1 MPTEQL
7 GHREYYRRQARIAHT
22 AAARAA
28 RRWSLVDAAAIDAS
42 WRRQLPALLAD
53 LVAAQAAA
61 AAGAGA
67 VPQVAGQAAV
77 DLRTGAFTGLASD
90 GRGLDSL
97 LELPVRTTLRRIADG
112 LKPAAALRAGQLQ
125 LVQIIRSEV
134 ADVTRIAG
142 QVAIAATP
150 AVIGYERIVVAPACS
165 RCIVLAGKLYSWNTG
180 FLRHPKCD
188 CQHRAVTREQWEDGE
203 PANTPEQ
210 LLGHMT
216 AAQRRKAGL
225 SADDEKA
232 LDEGADLGQLVNAR
246 RGAAGMAPPG
256 ARITREERLLLQN
269 GRERGRVTPVRMY
282 GRDLYVT
289 TEGITSRG
297 LAGQRLGARDVPGP
311 PPAGQ
316 RYRRATAPR
325 LLPQSIFAIAG
336 SDRDLAVRL
345 LHRNGY
351 IR

>member
-7 GHREYYRRQARIAHT
+7 GHREYYRRQARIARA
-22 AAARAA
+22 AAARAS
-28 RRWSLVDAAAIDAS
+28 RRWSLVDAEAIDAS
-42 WRRQLPALLAD
+42 WRRLLPALLAD
-53 LVAAQAAA
+53 VVDAQQQA
-61 AAGAGA
+61 AAGAA
-67 VPQVAGQAAV
+67 AAPTVAGQPAA
-77 DLRTGAFTGLASD
+77 DLVPAGFAGLASD

-97 LELPVRTTLRRIADG
+97 LELPVRTALHRIAGG

-142 QVAIAATP
+142 QAAITATP

-165 RCIVLAGKLYSWNTG
+165 RCIALAGKLFRWNTG

-188 CQHRAVTREQWEDGE
+188 CQHRAVTREQWADGD
-203 PANTPEQ
+203 PAHTPEQ
-210 LLGHMT
+210 LLEQMT
-216 AAQRRKAGL
+216 PAQRRKAGL
-225 SADDEKA
+225 SSDDEKA
-232 LDEGADLGQLVNAR
+232 LAEGADLAQLVNAR

-256 ARITREERLLLQN
+256 ARLTREERLLLQN
-269 GRERGRVTPVRMY
+269 GRDRGRVTPVRLY

-289 TEGITSRG
+289 TEGTTSRG

-311 PPAGQ
+311 RPAGQ

-325 LLPQSIFAIAG
+325 LLPQSIFAIAR
-336 SDRDLAVRL
+336 DRDDAVQL
-345 LHRNGY
+345 LHRFGY